1 MTDLW
6 PHLSEEVRTALVA
19 RGVESWQRV
28 YDGVATH
35 NKEWRP
41 LRPPIMPASAYTAMT
56 DISATVARLI
66 LATCLRRATTAGEL
80 RRALGMPDG
89 AIDLLDEALPLTDD
103 LIGGVRADILLAGG
117 TPYVV
122 EANID
127 SALGGAHDS
136 DGVAQRFLKAYDGDP
151 VLGGI
156 GLTAPPSAVD
166 ARYEAVRS
174 ALELTGQDRLAMLFT
189 TGGTYPGSQ
198 DGRAMIKLLEPFS
211 DRGRELGLDM
221 RVYPVEWVTLDDA
234 GRLCVDDGPIDG
246 VLRMFVPQGTKP
258 SAGLDA
264 LATAV
269 RTKTVR
275 MFTASASWLLA
286 SKSIFAWLWEDV
298 DLLSADD
305 AEVLRRHVPQTFVL
319 SAGLRPRAV
328 ADQGRFV
335 LKPSGS
341 YGGVGVVVGPEVSAH
356 DWHAA
361 LDAAIAEGGY
371 VLQAHVPVDRL
382 TMQFVEVA
390 TGEVH
395 EAAVPFCIAPYLFG
409 GTPAGAYLRFAVPG
423 AGPVVNVGQG
433 ALTSGLLL
441 AAERPESG

>member
-6 PHLSEEVRTALVA
+6 PRLSEDVRTALVA
-19 RGVESWQRV
+19 RGVESWQQV

-41 LRPPIMPASAYTAMT
+41 LRPPIMSAAAYGQLT

-66 LATCLRRATTAGEL
+66 LEACLRRATTAGEL
-80 RRALGMPDG
+80 RRAVGMPVG
-89 AIDLLDEALPLTDD
+89 AIDLLFEDLVLSEE

-136 DGVAQRFLKAYDGDP
+136 DGVARRFLSAYDGDP
-151 VLGGI
+151 VLDAV

-166 ARYEAVRS
+166 ARYEAVRA
-174 ALELTGQDRLAMLFT
+174 ALQLSGQDRLAMIFT

-198 DGRAMIKLLEPFS
+198 DGQAMIKLLEPFS
-211 DRGRELGLDM
+211 ERGRELGLDM
-221 RVYPVEWVTLDDA
+221 RVFPVEWLTLDDA
-234 GRLCVDDGPIDG
+234 GRLCVDDGPIDA
-246 VLRMFVPQGTKP
+246 VLRMFVPQGTQP
-258 SAGLDA
+258 STGLDA

-269 RTKTVR
+269 GTGAVR
-275 MFTASASWLLA
+275 MFTPAASWLLA
-286 SKSIFAWLWEDV
+286 SKSILAWLWDDLSTLSPED
-298 DLLSADD
+298 AD
-305 AEVLRRHVPQTFVL
+305 VVRRHVPRTSVL
-319 SAGLRPRAV
+319 SEGLRSEAV
-328 ADQGRFV
+328 AKQSELV

-356 DWHAA
+356 AWQAA
-361 LDAAIAEGGY
+361 LDAAITEGGY
-371 VLQAHVPVDRL
+371 ILQAHVPVDRL
-382 TMQFVEVA
+382 TMQFIEVS

-409 GTPAGAYLRFAVPG
+409 GTPAGAYLRFSVPG

-441 AAERPESG
+441 AP

>member
-1 MTDLW
+1 MSDLW
-6 PHLSEEVRTALVA
+6 PQLSDDVRAALVA
-19 RGVESWQRV
+19 RGVDSWQQV

-41 LRPPIMPASAYTAMT
+41 LRPPIMSAAAYRSMT
-56 DISATVARLI
+56 DISSTVARLI
-66 LATCLRRATTAGEL
+66 LETCLRRATTAGEL

-89 AIDLLDEALPLTDD
+89 AIDLLAEDSPLTNE
-103 LIGGVRADILLAGG
+103 LIGGVRADILLADG

-136 DGVAQRFLKAYDGDP
+136 DGVVRRFLSAYDGDP
-151 VLGGI
+151 VLGEV

-174 ALELTGQDRLAMLFT
+174 ALELGGQDRLAMIFS

-198 DGRAMIKLLEPFS
+198 DGQAMIKLLEPFS
-211 DRGRELGLDM
+211 ERGRELGLDM
-221 RVYPVEWVTLDDA
+221 RVFPVEWLTLDDT
-234 GRLCVDDGPIDG
+234 GRLCVDDGPIDA

-269 RTKTVR
+269 RSGSVR
-275 MFTASASWLLA
+275 MFTPAASWLLA
-286 SKSIFAWLWEDV
+286 SKSILAWLWED
-298 DLLSADD
+298 LSTLSSEDAD
-305 AEVLRRHVPQTFVL
+305 VVRRHVPRTSVL
-319 SAGLRPRAV
+319 SADLRGEALASQ
-328 ADQGRFV
+328 ADLV

-341 YGGVGVVVGPEVSAH
+341 YGGVGVVVGPEVSEEVWGAAV
-356 DWHAA
+356 DAA
-361 LDAAIAEGGY
+361 LGEGGY
-371 VLQAHVPVDRL
+371 ILQSHIPVDRL
-382 TMQFVEVA
+382 TMQFVKVA
-390 TGEVH
+390 TGEIH
-395 EAAVPFCIAPYLFG
+395 EASVPFCIAPYLFG
-409 GTPAGAYLRFAVPG
+409 GVAAGAYLRFAVPG

-441 AAERPESG
+441 VE

>member
-6 PHLSEEVRTALVA
+6 PRLSEDVRTALVA
-19 RGVESWQRV
+19 RGVEAWEQV

-35 NKEWRP
+35 NKDWRP
-41 LRPPIMPASAYTAMT
+41 LRPPIMSVEAYRAMT

-66 LATCLRRATTAGEL
+66 LEACLRRATTAGEL

-89 AIDLLDEALPLTDD
+89 AIDLLFEELPLSEE
-103 LIGGVRADILLAGG
+103 LIGGVRADILLADG

-136 DGVAQRFLKAYDGDP
+136 DGIVRRFLSAYDGDP
-151 VLGGI
+151 VLDEI

-174 ALELTGQDRLAMLFT
+174 ALELSGQDRLAMLFT

-198 DGRAMIKLLEPFS
+198 DGQAMIKLLEPFS
-211 DRGRELGLDM
+211 ERGRELGLDM
-221 RVYPVEWVTLDDA
+221 RVFPVEWLTVDDA
-234 GRLCVDDGPIDG
+234 GRLCVDDGPIDA

-264 LATAV
+264 LATAL
-269 RTKTVR
+269 RAGAVR
-275 MFTASASWLLA
+275 MFTPAASWLLA
-286 SKSIFAWLWEDV
+286 SKSILAWLWED
-298 DLLSADD
+298 LSTLTPDD
-305 AEVLRRHVPQTFVL
+305 ADVVRRHVPQTSVL
-319 SAGLRPRAV
+319 SADQRPKAV
-328 ADQGRFV
+328 ANQSELV

-341 YGGVGVVVGPEVSAH
+341 YGGVGVVVGPEVSAPA
-356 DWHAA
+356 WQAA
-361 LDAAIAEGGY
+361 LDAAITEGGY
-371 VLQAHVPVDRL
+371 ILQSHVAVDRL

-441 AAERPESG
+441 AP

>member
-6 PHLSEEVRTALVA
+6 RRLSEDVRTALVA
-19 RGVESWQRV
+19 RGVESWQQV

-41 LRPPIMPASAYTAMT
+41 LRPPIMSVAAYRSMT

-66 LATCLRRATTAGEL
+66 LEVCLRRATTAGEL
-80 RRALGMPDG
+80 RRALGIPDG
-89 AIDLLDEALPLTDD
+89 AIDLLDDELPLGDE
-103 LIGGVRADILLAGG
+103 LIGGVRADILLADG

-122 EANID
+122 EANVD

-136 DGVAQRFLKAYDGDP
+136 DGVARRFLSAYDGDP
-151 VLGGI
+151 VLGEI

-174 ALELTGQDRLAMLFT
+174 ALELAGQDRLAMLFT

-198 DGRAMIKLLEPFS
+198 DGQAMIKLLEPFS
-211 DRGRELGLDM
+211 ERGRQLGLDM
-221 RVYPVEWVTLDDA
+221 RVFPVEWLTLDDA
-234 GRLCVDDGPIDG
+234 GRLCVDDGPIDA

-258 SAGLDA
+258 SPGLDA

-269 RTKTVR
+269 RTGAVR
-275 MFTASASWLLA
+275 MFTPTASWLLA

-298 DLLSADD
+298 DSLSPED
-305 AEVLRRHVPQTFVL
+305 AEVVRRHVPRTFVL
-319 SAGLRPRAV
+319 SAHLRQQAL
-328 ADQGRFV
+328 AEQSDLV

-341 YGGVGVVVGPEVSAH
+341 YGGVGVVVGPEVSA
-356 DWHAA
+356 DAWQTA

-371 VLQAHVPVDRL
+371 ILQAYIQVDRL
-382 TMQFVEVA
+382 TMQFIEVA
-390 TGEVH
+390 TGETH
-395 EAAVPFCIAPYLFG
+395 EAAVAFCIAPYLFG
-409 GTPAGAYLRFAVPG
+409 GVAAGAYLRFTVPG

-441 AAERPESG
+441 TPQ

>member
-6 PHLSEEVRTALVA
+6 PRLSEDVRTALVA
-19 RGVESWQRV
+19 RGVESWQQV

-35 NKEWRP
+35 NKDWRP
-41 LRPPIMPASAYTAMT
+41 LRPPIMAAGAYRSMT

-66 LATCLRRATTAGEL
+66 LDACLRRATTAGEL

-89 AIDLLDEALPLTDD
+89 AIDLLFEDFPLSEE
-103 LIGGVRADILLAGG
+103 LLGGVRADILLANG

-136 DGVAQRFLKAYDGDP
+136 DGVAQRFLSAYDGDP
-151 VLGGI
+151 VLDAV
-156 GLTAPPSAVD
+156 GLTAPASAVD

-174 ALELTGQDRLAMLFT
+174 ALELSGQDRLAMLFT

-198 DGRAMIKLLEPFS
+198 DGQAMIKLLEPFS
-211 DRGRELGLDM
+211 ERGRELGLDM
-221 RVYPVEWVTLDDA
+221 RVFPVEWLTLDDA
-234 GRLCVDDGPIDG
+234 GRLCVDDGPIDA

-264 LATAV
+264 LATALGAG
-269 RTKTVR
+269 TVR
-275 MFTASASWLLA
+275 MFTPAASWLLA
-286 SKSIFAWLWEDV
+286 SKSILAWLWEDV
-298 DLLSADD
+298 GSLPPEDAD
-305 AEVLRRHVPQTFVL
+305 VVRRHVPRTSVL
-319 SAGLRPRAV
+319 SADQRPKAV
-328 ADQGRFV
+328 ANQRALV

-371 VLQAHVPVDRL
+371 ILQSHVAVDRL

-441 AAERPESG
+441 AP